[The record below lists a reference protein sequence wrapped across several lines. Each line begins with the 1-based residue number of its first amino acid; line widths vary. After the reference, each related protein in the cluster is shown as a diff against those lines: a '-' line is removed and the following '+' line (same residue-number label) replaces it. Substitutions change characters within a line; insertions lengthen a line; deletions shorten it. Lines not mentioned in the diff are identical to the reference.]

1 MNWLSVIIGNYCDL
15 EQFVV
20 QTHCGFSMKK
30 MILNIKW
37 AANLLSFL
45 ILLQSCTI
53 YHKYTSS
60 AQEAADT
67 SLKVKIKIP
76 GEETYVY
83 KRLKIID
90 DEIYGLTRPKSTT
103 ARRMQNQ
110 VVDKAY
116 EGKFALVELNDDE
129 LQHIHMTNAKATL
142 TTLIVLDAVLLTL
155 ILIPWY

>member
-1 MNWLSVIIGNYCDL
+1 
-15 EQFVV
+15 
-20 QTHCGFSMKK
+20 

-37 AANLLSFL
+37 VANLLSFL

-60 AQEAADT
+60 AQEAAET

-76 GEETYVY
+76 EGDPYVY
-83 KRLKIID
+83 KRLKNID
-90 DEIYGLTRPKSTT
+90 DRFYGLTRPKSKT

-110 VVDKAY
+110 VVEKDY

-129 LQHIHMTNAKATL
+129 LQHIHMTNTQATL
-142 TTLIVLDAVLLTL
+142 TTLIVMDAVLLTL
-155 ILIPWY
+155 LLIPWY